1 MELINKIVVS
11 FALLIG
17 TSYAYAGGM
26 EGGGGVGVRC
36 GDKLEMLEVHESRLM
51 GLELVATPNS
61 EEEAIEIS
69 SKIVGEQSWLPLFQ
83 SKEEL
88 VEFLKEAVIRPMFT
102 GQPFLMSDI
111 DGQATKGSIEY
122 VTDLPFS
129 NDVGNYRIKS
139 GCKLEQIAYFS
150 DDDKS
155 LKIVKSSWDKLDWLS
170 RMVLVGHEAIY
181 SGDRDMKNLRDLKLE
196 QKPKTSEWTRHFIS
210 KLFSL
215 QGLPA
220 YSEGLPESNYKGC
233 TGNQNG
239 NEDTYTHFYIYKTES
254 GATAIFDFIDGR
266 SESYQIKSNF
276 KGLDLSQETF
286 SSRAEI
292 IYSGAGIPSEFEI
305 EITKSNEADPVLKLF
320 EVKNGVSRLAATA
333 LPFTCD

>member
-1 MELINKIVVS
+1 MELRKKIIVL
-11 FALLIG
+11 FTLLIG
-17 TSYAYAGGM
+17 ASYSYAGGM

-36 GDKLEMLEVHESRLM
+36 GDKLEMLEVHESHLM
-51 GLELVATPNS
+51 RLELVATPNS
-61 EEEAIEIS
+61 EKEAINIS

-88 VEFLKEAVIRPMFT
+88 VEFLKDAVIRPMFT

-111 DGQATKGSIEY
+111 DGQATTGSIEY

-129 NDVGNYRIKS
+129 NDVGNYRINP

-150 DDDKS
+150 DGDKS

-170 RMVLVGHEAIY
+170 RMVLIGHEAIY

-196 QKPKTSEWTRHFIS
+196 QKPKTSEWTRYFIS

-215 QGLPA
+215 QGLLA
-220 YSEGLPESNYKGC
+220 NSEGLPESNYQEC
-233 TGNQNG
+233 TGIQNDNG
-239 NEDTYTHFYIYKTES
+239 DTYTHFYIYKTES
-254 GATAIFDFIDGR
+254 GSTAIFDFIAGR

-276 KGLDLSQETF
+276 KDLDLGQQTF
-286 SSRAEI
+286 TSRAEI
-292 IYSGAGIPSEFEI
+292 IYSGAGVPSEFEI
-305 EITKSNEADPVLKLF
+305 EITKSNGADTVLKLF
-320 EVKNGVSRLAATA
+320 EVKNGVSRLATTA
-333 LPFTCD
+333 LPFTCN